1 MGSSQPHTCQD
12 SVLSEQPPRRLQSR
26 RGSLSG
32 LLVRKRCAISPP
44 GRSASAGRRACWG
57 CRSFGGPSCHRGS
70 QPWRPPSRPV
80 AACPKSAGVARGAL
94 LTSLGSEALP
104 GGGGTHSSARR
115 WGALRRHPGL
125 ALPRLWL
132 RLSPVTRF
140 SSLGAALQ
148 CLSLPDSSENETAV
162 SGRAG
167 GGPGGGGDGPELWG
181 RGVCAGTQ
189 GPQGWQPRE
198 GPGRWALG
206 TGHVLHLF
214 GADLFGPVGDE
225 EGGCHAVT
233 HLGTQQ

>member
-1 MGSSQPHTCQD
+1 MRLGARQKSRAVECPAGSSQPHTCQD

-70 QPWRPPSRPV
+70 QPWRPPSQPV

-148 CLSLPDSSENETAV
+148 CPV
-162 SGRAG
+162 SAR
-167 GGPGGGGDGPELWG
+167 L
-181 RGVCAGTQ
+181 Q
-189 GPQGWQPRE
+189 
-198 GPGRWALG
+198 
-206 TGHVLHLF
+206 
-214 GADLFGPVGDE
+214 
-225 EGGCHAVT
+225 
-233 HLGTQQ
+233 